1 MIFWVQEGGRDH
13 GVVRRGNWIVHRLNW
28 RKMQRLFSAFV
39 NMLLEVVYKFIEF
52 VLSFSLLVC
61 IVSLNLIFK
70 ISDIFRYS
78 FDCLRFVLFI
88 LGIFQ
93 FSMLDVQ
100 GLMIQMGEHL
110 VLFKKSLVEGLKR
123 IDSSVASLTEIGV
136 VLIEISLRRQSVV
149 FVVVVIPFFYIELSH
164 Q

>member
-1 MIFWVQEGGRDH
+1 M
-13 GVVRRGNWIVHRLNW
+13 
-28 RKMQRLFSAFV
+28 LF
-39 NMLLEVVYKFIEF
+39 EVVYKFIEF

-61 IVSLNLIFK
+61 IASLYLIFK

-123 IDSSVASLTEIGV
+123 INSSVASLTEIGV
-136 VLIEISLRRQSVV
+136 VLIEISL
-149 FVVVVIPFFYIELSH
+149 
-164 Q
+164 